1 MVAPLR
7 PREPSLL
14 SARLRA
20 LALELWLPLLLVTA
34 WWLLSAGSKSTY
46 FPPLADIVDTFRQL
60 WLFEHARSDLLPSL
74 WNLAQGY
81 ALAVVLGVAGG
92 LLLGLSPRLLH
103 ATWPTLEFLRA
114 IPGVALLPIFV
125 ILLGVGPSMKVALI
139 ATGALWPV
147 LLNTIDGVRS
157 VEPLLKDV
165 AASFRLPWSA
175 RLLHIVLPS
184 ASPQI
189 FAGARTSLSIA
200 VILIVVSEMVGA
212 NGGIG
217 YFVRAAERSFAIPE
231 MWSGIIVLGL
241 VGYVLNTVFR
251 LLERRLLAWHHQ
263 MTGQRE
269 RGQR

>member
-1 MVAPLR
+1 MVAPVR
-7 PREPSLL
+7 PRPA
-14 SARLRA
+14 ARLIERLLA
-20 LALELWLPLLLVTA
+20 LVLELWLPLLLVA
-34 WWLLSAGSKSTY
+34 LWWFLSAGSKSTY
-46 FPPLADIVDTFRQL
+46 FPPLADIVETFRRL
-60 WLFEHARSDLLPSL
+60 WLFQHARSDLLPSL
-74 WNLAQGY
+74 VNLGQGY
-81 ALAVVLGVAGG
+81 ALALAVGIGGGV
-92 LLLGLSPRLLH
+92 LLGLSPRLLG

-125 ILLGVGPSMKVALI
+125 ILLGVGPTMKVALI
-139 ATGALWPV
+139 AAGALWPV

-165 AASFRLPWSA
+165 AACFRLPWTS
-175 RLLHIVLPS
+175 RLVHIVLPA

-251 LLERRLLAWHHQ
+251 LLERRLLAWHHG
-263 MTGQRE
+263 MMGQKE
-269 RGQR
+269 RGQP